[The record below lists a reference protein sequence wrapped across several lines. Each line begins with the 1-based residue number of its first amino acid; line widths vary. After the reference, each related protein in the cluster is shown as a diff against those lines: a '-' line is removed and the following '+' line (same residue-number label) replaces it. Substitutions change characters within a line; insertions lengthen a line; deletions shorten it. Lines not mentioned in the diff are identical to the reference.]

1 MKQYDIC
8 SHWAALGQNDLLGI
22 VCSACRVVAE
32 TCSLSSAGR
41 CCTGVLRLSTDVLWW
56 SSVDAT
62 FPFKL
67 ACDWQCG
74 SQEQVSD
81 RMLRVM
87 DQVRL
92 VRRLTSGGHGGPR
105 LTSGGRVGPRLTSGG
120 HGGQRLTS
128 GGRVGPRPTSGGRVG
143 PRLTSE
149 GHGGPMLTSGGR
161 GGPRLTSG
169 GRGWPRLT
177 SGGRRWPRLTSGG
190 HGGSRLTSGGCWGPR
205 LT

>member
-120 HGGQRLTS
+120 HGG
-128 GGRVGPRPTSGGRVG
+128 

-149 GHGGPMLTSGGR
+149 GR

-169 GRGWPRLT
+169 GHGGPRLT
-177 SGGRRWPRLTSGG
+177 SGGRRWLRLTSGG
-190 HGGSRLTSGGCWGPR
+190 HGGSRLTSRGCWGPR
-205 LT
+205 LTSDGCLRP